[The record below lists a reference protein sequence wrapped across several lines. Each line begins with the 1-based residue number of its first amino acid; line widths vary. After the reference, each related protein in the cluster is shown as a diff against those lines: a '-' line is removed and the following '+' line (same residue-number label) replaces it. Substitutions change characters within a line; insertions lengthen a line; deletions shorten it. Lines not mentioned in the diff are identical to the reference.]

1 MMRKI
6 DYSFIRGLTIDM
18 DLLNII
24 SRIEALKERD
34 CHRIAEFPSTYSGME
49 SAAKMQSVFGSNA
62 IEGIFTSEERL
73 RQICLMKTEPEG
85 YAECEIAGY
94 RDALDLVH
102 KGHDSLDID
111 EDLIRMLH
119 RITLSYTKEGG
130 GEWKTVDNII
140 GSRNADG
147 SISVVFR
154 PMSAEDTPEA
164 MEQLILAYR
173 LAIQDSEINRL
184 LLIPCFI
191 QDFLSIH
198 PFLDGN
204 GRTSRLLS
212 LLLLYKEGYD
222 VGKYV
227 SFENMTYRNRP
238 EYYRSLS
245 RSSKDWMEGKNDYMP
260 FIRNFLGILLLC
272 YKELDRRFATA
283 VGAKTNKTSRIEYA
297 VMNSLLP
304 ISKRELCENLPDISE
319 AMVANVLRRLLE
331 EGKIEKVGSGP
342 ATRYRRA
349 GDRPDHS

>member
-1 MMRKI
+1 MRTF
-6 DYSFIRGLTIDM
+6 DYSFLKGLTVNM
-18 DLLNII
+18 DLLNTV
-24 SRIEALKERD
+24 SMIETLKERD
-34 CHRIAEFPSTYSGME
+34 SNRILRFPATYRDME
-49 SAAKMQSVFGSNA
+49 SAAMVQSVFGSNA
-62 IEGIFTSEERL
+62 IEGIFTSDDRL
-73 RQICLMKTEPEG
+73 KDICMRKVEPKGHDES
-85 YAECEIAGY
+85 EIAGY
-94 RDALDLVH
+94 RDALDLIH
-102 KGHDSLDID
+102 REYESLDID
-111 EDLIRMLH
+111 LATIRQLH
-119 RITLSYTKEGG
+119 RITLSYTKDGG
-130 GEWKTVDNII
+130 GEWKDVDNII
-140 GSRNADG
+140 GRRNPDG
-147 SISVVFR
+147 SISVTFR
-154 PMSAEDTPEA
+154 PMSADETPEA
-164 MEQLILAYR
+164 MEQLVLAYR
-173 LAIQDSEINRL
+173 LAIQDSGINRL

-245 RSSKDWMEGKNDYMP
+245 MSSKGWIDGMNDYMP

-283 VGAKTNKTSRIEYA
+283 VGVKTNKTSRIEYA

-319 AMVANVLRRLLE
+319 VMAANVLRRLLR
-331 EGKIEKVGSGP
+331 EGMIEKVGSGP

-349 GDRPDHS
+349 GDRPDHP

>member
-1 MMRKI
+1 MRTF
-6 DYSFIRGLTIDM
+6 DYSFLKGLTVNM
-18 DLLNII
+18 DLLNTV
-24 SRIEALKERD
+24 SMIETLKERD
-34 CHRIAEFPSTYSGME
+34 SNRILRFPATYRDME
-49 SAAKMQSVFGSNA
+49 SAAMVQSVFGSNA
-62 IEGIFTSEERL
+62 IEGIFTSDDRL
-73 RQICLMKTEPEG
+73 KDICMRKVEPKGHDES
-85 YAECEIAGY
+85 EIAGY
-94 RDALDLVH
+94 RDALDLIH
-102 KGHDSLDID
+102 REYESLDID
-111 EDLIRMLH
+111 LATIRQLH
-119 RITLSYTKEGG
+119 RITLSYTKDGG
-130 GEWKTVDNII
+130 GEWKDVDNII
-140 GSRNADG
+140 GRRNPDG
-147 SISVVFR
+147 SISVTFR
-154 PMSAEDTPEA
+154 PMSADETPEA
-164 MEQLILAYR
+164 MEQLVLAYR
-173 LAIQDSEINRL
+173 LAIQDSGINRL

-245 RSSKDWMEGKNDYMP
+245 MSSKGWIDGMNDYMP

-283 VGAKTNKTSRIEYA
+283 VGVKTNKTSRIEYA

-319 AMVANVLRRLLE
+319 VMVANVLRRLLR
-331 EGKIEKVGSGP
+331 EGMIEKVGSGP

-349 GDRPDHS
+349 GDRPDHP

>member
-1 MMRKI
+1 MRTF
-6 DYSFIRGLTIDM
+6 DYSFLKGLTVNM
-18 DLLNII
+18 DLLNTV
-24 SRIEALKERD
+24 SMIESLKERD
-34 CHRIAEFPSTYSGME
+34 SNRIVQFPTTYSNME
-49 SAAKMQSVFGSNA
+49 SAARIQSVFGSNA
-62 IEGIFTSEERL
+62 IEGIFTSDDRL
-73 RQICLMKTEPEG
+73 KDICMKKVEPKGHSEN
-85 YAECEIAGY
+85 EIAGY

-102 KGHDSLDID
+102 REYRSLDID
-111 EDLIRMLH
+111 LPTIRLLH

-140 GSRNADG
+140 GSRNEDG
-147 SISVVFR
+147 SINVVFR
-154 PMSAEDTPEA
+154 PVSAEDTPEA

-260 FIRNFLGILLLC
+260 FLRNFLGILLLC

>member
-1 MMRKI
+1 MRI
-6 DYSFIRGLTIDM
+6 FDYSFLKVLTVNM
-18 DLLNII
+18 DLLNTV
-24 SRIEALKERD
+24 SMIESLKERD
-34 CHRIAEFPSTYSGME
+34 SNRIVQFPTTYSNME
-49 SAAKMQSVFGSNA
+49 SAARIQSVFGSNA
-62 IEGIFTSEERL
+62 IEGIFTSDDRL
-73 RQICLMKTEPEG
+73 KDICMKKVEPKGHSEN
-85 YAECEIAGY
+85 EIAGY

-102 KGHDSLDID
+102 SEYRSLDID
-111 EDLIRMLH
+111 LPTIRMLH

-184 LLIPCFI
+184 FLIPCFI

-349 GDRPDHS
+349 GGRPDHS

>member
-1 MMRKI
+1 
-6 DYSFIRGLTIDM
+6 M
-18 DLLNII
+18 DLLNTV
-24 SRIEALKERD
+24 SMIESLKERD
-34 CHRIAEFPSTYSGME
+34 SNRIVQFPTTYSNME
-49 SAAKMQSVFGSNA
+49 SAARIQSVFGSNA
-62 IEGIFTSEERL
+62 IEGIFTSDDRL
-73 RQICLMKTEPEG
+73 KDICMKKVEPKGHSEN
-85 YAECEIAGY
+85 EIAGY

-102 KGHDSLDID
+102 REYRSLDID
-111 EDLIRMLH
+111 LPTIRLLH

-140 GSRNADG
+140 GSRNEDG
-147 SISVVFR
+147 SINVVFR
-154 PMSAEDTPEA
+154 PVSAEDTPEA

-260 FIRNFLGILLLC
+260 FLRNFLGILLLC

>member
-1 MMRKI
+1 
-6 DYSFIRGLTIDM
+6 M
-18 DLLNII
+18 DLLNTV
-24 SRIEALKERD
+24 SMIESLKERD
-34 CHRIAEFPSTYSGME
+34 SNRIVQFPTTYSNME
-49 SAAKMQSVFGSNA
+49 SAARIQSVFGSNA
-62 IEGIFTSEERL
+62 IEGIFTSDDRL
-73 RQICLMKTEPEG
+73 KDICMKKVEPKGHSEN
-85 YAECEIAGY
+85 EIAGY

-102 KGHDSLDID
+102 REYRSLDID
-111 EDLIRMLH
+111 LPTIRLLH

-140 GSRNADG
+140 GSRNEDG
-147 SISVVFR
+147 SINVVFR
-154 PMSAEDTPEA
+154 PVSAEDTPEA

-238 EYYRSLS
+238 DYYRSLNA
-245 RSSKDWMEGKNDYMP
+245 SSKDWLEGKNDYMP

>member
-1 MMRKI
+1 MRTF
-6 DYSFIRGLTIDM
+6 DYSFLKGLTVNM
-18 DLLNII
+18 DLLNTV
-24 SRIEALKERD
+24 SMIESLKERD
-34 CHRIAEFPSTYSGME
+34 SNRIVQFPTTYSNME
-49 SAAKMQSVFGSNA
+49 SAARIQSVFGSNA
-62 IEGIFTSEERL
+62 IEGIFTSDDRL
-73 RQICLMKTEPEG
+73 KDICMKKVKPKGHSEN
-85 YAECEIAGY
+85 EIAGY

-102 KGHDSLDID
+102 REYRSLDID
-111 EDLIRMLH
+111 LPTIRLLH

-140 GSRNADG
+140 GSRNEDG
-147 SISVVFR
+147 SINVVFR
-154 PMSAEDTPEA
+154 PVSAEDTPEA

-245 RSSKDWMEGKNDYMP
+245 RSSKDWLEGKNDYMP

>member
-1 MMRKI
+1 MRRF
-6 DYSFIRGLTIDM
+6 DYSFLKWLKVDM
-18 DLLNII
+18 DLLNTV
-24 SRIEALKERD
+24 SMIEVLKERND
-34 CHRIAEFPSTYSGME
+34 NRIKQFPSAYSGMV
-49 SAAKMQSVFGSNA
+49 SSAKMQSVFGSNA
-62 IEGIFTSEERL
+62 IEGIFTTDERL
-73 RQICLMKTEPEG
+73 RQICLKKAEPNGED
-85 YAECEIAGY
+85 EKEIAGY

-102 KGHDSLDID
+102 RGHDSLDF
-111 EDLIRMLH
+111 DLDVIRMLH

-147 SISVVFR
+147 SFSVVFR
-154 PMSAEDTPEA
+154 PMPARDTPEA
-164 MEQLILAYR
+164 MEQLVLAYD
-173 LAIQDSEINRL
+173 LAIRDSRINRL

-227 SFENMTYRNRP
+227 SFENMTYEGRP
-238 EYYRSLS
+238 DYYLSLS
-245 RSSKDWMEGKNDYMP
+245 MSSEKWLEGRNDYLP

-272 YKELDRRFATA
+272 YKELNRRFATA

-331 EGKIEKVGSGP
+331 EGKIEEVGSGP

>member
-1 MMRKI
+1 MRI
-6 DYSFIRGLTIDM
+6 FDYSFLKGLTVSM
-18 DLLNII
+18 DLLNTV
-24 SRIEALKERD
+24 SMIESLKERD
-34 CHRIAEFPSTYSGME
+34 SNRIVQFPTTYSDME
-49 SAAKMQSVFGSNA
+49 SAAKIQSVFGSNA
-62 IEGIFTSEERL
+62 IEGIFTSDNRL
-73 RQICLMKTEPEG
+73 RQICLMKAEPKGED
-85 YAECEIAGY
+85 ESEIAGY

-102 KGHDSLDID
+102 REYRSLDID
-111 EDLIRMLH
+111 LPTIRLLH

-147 SISVVFR
+147 SINVVFR
-154 PMSAEDTPEA
+154 PVSAEDTPEA
-164 MEQLILAYR
+164 MEQLILAYK

-212 LLLLYKEGYD
+212 LLLLYKTGYD

-238 EYYRSLS
+238 EYYRSLNA
-245 RSSKDWMEGKNDYMP
+245 SSKDWLEGRNDYMP

-342 ATRYRRA
+342 TTRYRRA

>member
-1 MMRKI
+1 MRI
-6 DYSFIRGLTIDM
+6 FDYSFLKVLTVNM
-18 DLLNII
+18 DLLNTV
-24 SRIEALKERD
+24 SMIESLKERD
-34 CHRIAEFPSTYSGME
+34 SNRIVQFPTTYSNME
-49 SAAKMQSVFGSNA
+49 SAARIQSVFGSNA
-62 IEGIFTSEERL
+62 IEGIFTSDDRL
-73 RQICLMKTEPEG
+73 KDICMKKVKPKGHSEN
-85 YAECEIAGY
+85 EIAGY

-102 KGHDSLDID
+102 REYRSLDID
-111 EDLIRMLH
+111 LPTIRLLH

-140 GSRNADG
+140 GSRNEDG
-147 SISVVFR
+147 SINVVFR
-154 PMSAEDTPEA
+154 PVSAEDTPEA

-245 RSSKDWMEGKNDYMP
+245 RSSKDWLEGKNDYMP